1 MPDRAA
7 ERLIADRYALA
18 VPIGQG
24 GMGIVWRAQDT
35 LLGREVAIKEVRL
48 PPTIPDSERS
58 SMRARV
64 LREARAAARLNHPGV
79 VTLYD
84 VINEQGHAFIVM
96 ELINAPT
103 LAQVVAQQGPLEP
116 RRAARIGA
124 QVAAALAAAHQAGI
138 VHRDVKPANVMV
150 LGDSA
155 RLTDFGIARVKGD
168 PKLTSTGLIV
178 GSPAYMA
185 PEQASGAAAGPEA
198 DLWGLG
204 ATLYY
209 AVEGRPPFE
218 RDGQIAILTAVVN
231 DAPRAPERAGELAP
245 VIVALLSKDPAQRP
259 GAADLRELLERAAT
273 AEPAASTMTL
283 PAQVVVPV
291 DPTPP
296 AGQEDGSRPEANGPQ
311 PAEAEVDAAE
321 APGAAP
327 AEAASGDTEQLPE
340 VDEAPAVLPPP
351 PPGKP
356 PEASR
361 PGPGRPRNNGPNH
374 VRPDQPA
381 RPAGPGPG
389 PPRQHPSI
397 GGPAAGMGGAAG
409 SPTLGAAALA
419 GPAPAAAPAGAE
431 PSAAGAPAQGAA
443 GAPAEGAAGGDVRA
457 HDGAAGGDGA
467 ALNGGAARPA
477 SGDRPALAALPGRVL
492 GGERRPVAIAL
503 LAVVA
508 LLVAAFAIANAFR
521 SSGQPGGTAS
531 DRSRAS
537 ATTKARGGASATSRP
552 PASTKAPASTAPKTT
567 APPSGGAPAGW
578 ATLRNTA
585 GAYSFAYPPGW
596 HASSQSDSLHTATAS
611 GPDGQLFKVQS
622 SDHPSDPMQAW
633 TEQERSFSSRPG
645 YQRIRLEP
653 GSYQGLDAAV
663 WEFTQL
669 EGGQRVHK
677 LDITFKRA
685 DGRWGYA
692 VLLQSPERS
701 WSQTSRLAGEF
712 ERGFVT
718 SG

>member
-1 MPDRAA
+1 MAASGSLSPMPDRAA

-24 GMGIVWRAQDT
+24 GMGVVWRARDT

-96 ELINAPT
+96 ELISAPT
-103 LAQVVAQQGPLEP
+103 LAQVVAKQGPLDP
-116 RRAARIGA
+116 RRAARIGS

-150 LGDSA
+150 VGDGA

-218 RDGQIAILTAVVN
+218 RDGQIAVLTAVVN
-231 DAPRAPERAGELAP
+231 DAPRAPERSGELGP
-245 VIVALLSKDPAQRP
+245 VIAALLSKDPAQRP
-259 GAADLRELLERAAT
+259 GAAELHELLDRAAN
-273 AEPAASTMTL
+273 AEPAAATVTL
-283 PAQVVVPV
+283 PAPGLVPV

-296 AGQEDGSRPEANGPQ
+296 ASQGNGSRPEATGQQ
-311 PAEAEVDAAE
+311 PAEPEVEPPE
-321 APGAAP
+321 ATA
-327 AEAASGDTEQLPE
+327 GDTGQLPRL
-340 VDEAPAVLPPP
+340 DELPAALPPP

-356 PEASR
+356 AAPR
-361 PGPGRPRNNGPNH
+361 PGPTRPRNQGPNH
-374 VRPDQPA
+374 VRPDQPT
-381 RPAGPGPG
+381 RPSGPGSG
-389 PPRQHPSI
+389 PSRQHPS
-397 GGPAAGMGGAAG
+397 MSGAAI
-409 SPTLGAAALA
+409 
-419 GPAPAAAPAGAE
+419 
-431 PSAAGAPAQGAA
+431 
-443 GAPAEGAAGGDVRA
+443 
-457 HDGAAGGDGA
+457 
-467 ALNGGAARPA
+467 
-477 SGDRPALAALPGRVL
+477 AALPGRVL
-492 GGERRPVAIAL
+492 GGDRRPLAIAL
-503 LAVVA
+503 LVVVA
-508 LLVAAFAIANAFR
+508 LLVAAFAVGNAFR
-521 SSGQPGGTAS
+521 SGGQPGS

-537 ATTKARGGASATSRP
+537 ATTKATTAPSRA
-552 PASTKAPASTAPKTT
+552 PASTKPGTSTAPKTT
-567 APPSGGAPAGW
+567 APPAAGGAPAGW
-578 ATLRNTA
+578 TTLRNPA

-596 HASSQSDSLHTATAS
+596 RASSQSDSLHTAIAS
-611 GPDGQLFKVQS
+611 GPGGQAFKVQS
-622 SDHPSDPMQAW
+622 TDHPSDPMQAW
-633 TEQERSFSSRPG
+633 ADQERSFSSRPG
-645 YQRIRLEP
+645 YQRIRLES
-653 GSYQGLDAAV
+653 GQYHGLDAAI

-677 LDITFKRA
+677 LDITFKRG

-692 VLLQSPERS
+692 VLLQSPESS
-701 WSQTSRLAGEF
+701 WSRTSGLAGQF
-712 ERGFVT
+712 ERGFST